1 VIIHYVFAKDN
12 KKLKYTLCIVEII

>member
-12 KKLKYTLCIVEII
+12 KKLKYTVYIIEII